1 MPRHWLAKSEPGTY
15 SIEDLE
21 RDGTTTWEGV
31 RNYQARNLM
40 RDEVEI
46 GDLVLFYHSSA
57 KPTGVA
63 GVGKVVRDAY
73 PDSTCY
79 DPDSPYYDPKSTKDA
94 PRWVMVD
101 VAFVERF
108 EAVVSLATMKAD
120 PELEGMPVLA
130 KGQRLS
136 VMPVTKA
143 HFDHVVKLGRG
154 QGA

>member
-1 MPRHWLAKSEPGTY
+1 MPRHWLAKSEPTTY
-15 SIEDLE
+15 AITDLE

-40 RDEVEI
+40 RDEMKV

-63 GVGKVVRDAY
+63 GIARVVREAC
-73 PDSTCY
+73 PDPSCY
-79 DPDSPYYDPKSTKDA
+79 DPTSPYHDPRSTPQA

-108 EAVVSLATMKAD
+108 GSLVTLAQMKAD
-120 PELEGMPVLA
+120 ATLKGLAVLA

-136 VMPVTKA
+136 VMPVSAEHYA
-143 HFDHVVKLGRG
+143 HIVNLGRDG
-154 QGA
+154 GP